1 MDIATILRYIFYAS
15 LIFATGYACL
25 YVGVWLYVLVYMA
38 MGGL

>member
-15 LIFATGYACL
+15 LIFAAGYACL
-25 YVGVWLYVLVYMA
+25 YVGVAVYAFVYMA